1 MLYSWE
7 LFITLLLVFRAGGV
21 CYLYSEA
28 NDYYSRYYY
37 TVEEDLL
44 TIDLEEGEKLLMLIT
59 KGEDKS
65 LKAIIDETSLYQKS
79 LSVISKESLGVKVER
94 VKIQYI
100 FDVKK

>member
-1 MLYSWE
+1 
-7 LFITLLLVFRAGGV
+7 
-21 CYLYSEA
+21 
-28 NDYYSRYYY
+28 
-37 TVEEDLL
+37 
-44 TIDLEEGEKLLMLIT
+44 MLIT

-65 LKAIIDETSLYQKS
+65 LKAIIHETSLYQKW